1 MRHLRIA
8 SSKVVLAAAA
18 ALFAAV
24 PPAAVYSQAVVLT
37 GNLEVRYDDQLRELF
52 VQGTSVIADT
62 VQVNTGWHVTAPV
75 NATVTN
81 GKLVIAA
88 TVYNAGYTGGLMMN
102 VITQL
107 GGAKTDSTWK
117 WMIRPPAGWEQPG
130 YSDTG
135 WYAVHDLGGANQT
148 PSMLRDSACVHLTD
162 SCPMNPFIATGARFL
177 WAPEN
182 LYFRRTFNSDSAC
195 SVSVWAGCRGGH
207 TIYVDGVEVTHND
220 TADHS
225 TEGRCFLTQGQ
236 HTISIHAT
244 TTLPLSDGTGGAL
257 TVGVADKHVVT
268 LITPIID
275 WFSPTFD
282 TIGWD
287 TTYPTVYRPVL
298 VCDTNWRVSHIQ
310 SAGWTQ
316 PSFNDA
322 SWWRA
327 QMVNDA
333 IFPIG
338 YPGTTQFPAASKTM
352 WLPQLISF
360 RGTISLSDFMGVA
373 RAPGAST
380 ARRISVRSGVGGIT
394 LDIPTAGLHG
404 VEVLGLNGH
413 VVYRGTVSGSGQFR
427 VSCAGWATGTY
438 LVSIRSGL
446 QTTTHAVLLAR

>member
-8 SSKVVLAAAA
+8 QSKAVLAAA

-24 PPAAVYSQAVVLT
+24 QPFSVSAQPVDLQGY
-37 GNLEVRYDDQLRELF
+37 LEVRYDDQLRELF

-75 NATVTN
+75 NATVTD

-102 VITQL
+102 I
-107 GGAKTDSTWK
+107 KTSRGDTTSSDSWK

-130 YSDTG
+130 FDDAA

-148 PSMLRDSACVHLTD
+148 PSMVRDSACVHATD
-162 SCPMNPFIATGARFL
+162 SCPMNPFIASGARFL
-177 WAPEN
+177 WAPED

-207 TIYVDGVEVTHND
+207 TIFMDGVEVTRD
-220 TADHS
+220 DSADHS
-225 TEGRCFLTQGQ
+225 TEGRCYLTQGQ

-244 TTLPLSDGTGGAL
+244 TTLPLSNGTGGAL
-257 TVGVADKHVVT
+257 TVGVADKRVVT
-268 LITPIID
+268 LITPLID

-298 VCDTNWRVSHIQ
+298 VCDTNWRVSHLQ
-310 SAGWTQ
+310 SAGWEQ
-316 PSFNDA
+316 PAFNDA

-327 QMVNDA
+327 QIVNDA
-333 IFPIG
+333 VFPVG
-338 YPGTTQFPAASKTM
+338 YPGTTQFPAASRAM
-352 WLPQLISF
+352 WLPQLVSF
-360 RGTISLSDFMGVA
+360 RGTINLSDLAVA
-373 RAPGAST
+373 GASGSLA
-380 ARRISVRSGVGGIT
+380 ARRISVRSRANGIAV
-394 LDIPTAGLHG
+394 DIPAAGLHS
-404 VEVLGLNGH
+404 VQVLGLNGH
-413 VVYRGTVSGSGQFR
+413 VVYRGHAAGGGQYR
-427 VSCAGWATGTY
+427 IDCAGWATGTY

-446 QTTTHAVLLAR
+446 QTSTHAVLLTR